1 MRGDVR
7 PDPLAD
13 LAMCRRALA
22 AVESLLVVYGDKAID
37 MKGSDLY
44 ALIRLILDNF
54 DEALHQAMERYEPT
68 SL

>member
-1 MRGDVR
+1 
-7 PDPLAD
+7 
-13 LAMCRRALA
+13 MCRRALA

-54 DEALHQAMERYEPT
+54 DEALHQAMDRYEPT